1 MNRLTTRTGGDR
13 TAMNVSRAVVDTI
26 NDSPFMQTMGAK
38 IMGGEQSSDIEH
50 AHPFGMTAFPMGKT
64 TDEQAKGG
72 MMKGAAEVLIM
83 GLAGNRSHPMAMP
96 ASDRRFRPNGLKAG
110 ETAFHDAFK
119 QVLHMGKDWMMAESP
134 KKVVHRVAVEKQQA
148 SGPSAASDSSGQ
160 AKKNNGASVTD
171 EKDVKVSVEMD
182 KDGVYKVNA
191 TGTGTIT
198 CKTLTLDAGGCKIT
212 MADGKITLEGEI
224 HLGGVGG
231 QRLGVVGTVD
241 TRNDTLTQNGAATK
255 VFAV

>member
-1 MNRLTTRTGGDR
+1 MNRLTTRTAGDR
-13 TAMNVSRAVVDTI
+13 AAMGISRAVVDTI
-26 NDSPFMQTMGAK
+26 NDSQFMQTMGAK
-38 IMGGEQSSDIEH
+38 IVGEEQSSDIEH
-50 AHPFGMTAFPMGKT
+50 VHPFGMTAFPMGKT

-72 MMKGAAEVLIM
+72 MMKGAAEALIM
-83 GLAGNRSHPMAMP
+83 GLMGNRSLPMAMP
-96 ASDRRFRPNGLKAG
+96 AADRRFRTNGLKAG

-119 QVLHMGKDWMMAESP
+119 QVLHMGADRMMAESP
-134 KKVVHRVAVEKQQA
+134 KKVVHRVAVEKQ
-148 SGPSAASDSSGQ
+148 SGDGSSSGSGGQ
-160 AKKNNGASVTD
+160 AKRNNGADVAS

-182 KDGVYKVNA
+182 KDGLYTVSA
-191 TGTGTIT
+191 TGAGAIK

-224 HLGGVGG
+224 HLGGAGG